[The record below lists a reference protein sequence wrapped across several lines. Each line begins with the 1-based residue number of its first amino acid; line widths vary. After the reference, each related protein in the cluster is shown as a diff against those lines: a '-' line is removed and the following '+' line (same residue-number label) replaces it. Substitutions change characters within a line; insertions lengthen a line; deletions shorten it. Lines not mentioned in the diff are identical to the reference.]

1 MAPTYSGEERRRHY
15 RIRYP
20 VMRRPLVDV
29 WGQRYEVIDMSEGG
43 VRFQC
48 PDPQSVAPGQPVQA
62 VITFDD
68 TGKADV
74 EGTVVRVER
83 RRVALQFTVGIPY
96 SRIVREQLHLLSQ
109 SAVRP
114 R

>member
-1 MAPTYSGEERRRHY
+1 MAPDYQGEERRRYY
-15 RIRYP
+15 RVRYP
-20 VMRRPLVDV
+20 MMRRPSVDV
-29 WGQRYEVIDMSEGG
+29 WGRRFDVIDVSEGG

-48 PDPQSVAPGQPVQA
+48 SDPESAPAGQPVQA

-68 TGKADV
+68 TGQAEV

-83 RRVALQFTVGIPY
+83 QRVALELTVGVPY
-96 SRIVREQLHLLSQ
+96 SRIVREQLHLLSR
-109 SAVRP
+109 SATRP

>member
-1 MAPTYSGEERRRHY
+1 MAPTYSGQERRRHY

-20 VMRRPLVDV
+20 VMHRPSVDV
-29 WGQRYEVIDMSEGG
+29 WGRRYEVIDVSEGG
-43 VRFQC
+43 VRFDC
-48 PDPQSVAPGQPVQA
+48 PNLESVAAGQPVQA
-62 VITFDD
+62 IITFDD
-68 TGKADV
+68 ASKADV

-83 RRVALQFTVGIPY
+83 RRVALEFTVGIPY

-109 SAVRP
+109 SAVRA

>member
-1 MAPTYSGEERRRHY
+1 MASAYRGEERRRHY
-15 RIRYP
+15 RVRYP
-20 VMRRPLVDV
+20 ITRRPSVDV
-29 WGQRYEVIDMSEGG
+29 WGRRYEVIDVSEEG
-43 VRFQC
+43 VRFHC
-48 PDPQSVAPGQPVQA
+48 PDSQGVAAGQPVQA

-74 EGTVVRVER
+74 EGKVVRIEQ
-83 RRVALQFTVGIPY
+83 RRVALQLTVGIPY

>member
-1 MAPTYSGEERRRHY
+1 MEAYRGEERRRHY

-20 VMRRPLVDV
+20 IMRRPSVDV
-29 WGQRYEVIDMSEGG
+29 WGRRYEVIDVSEEGM
-43 VRFQC
+43 RFHC
-48 PDPQSVAPGQPVQA
+48 PDSQSVTAGQPVQA

-68 TGKADV
+68 AAQADV

-83 RRVALQFTVGIPY
+83 RRVALQLCVGIPY
-96 SRIVREQLHLLSQ
+96 ARIVREQLHLLNQ